1 MGRGSSLTCHKS
13 PICLGKNPA
22 GSLDNHNLKLC
33 DHRLGYAK
41 QIDSWRFRWKA
52 MATEGR
58 RHEFACWNGH
68 ITSCFLGT
76 LRIQQRFLHHVS
88 GVGERVNLE
97 SSISTT
103 SPFTDQPYGNER
115 RHYVAQEVIHKKLRQ
130 HTHVRKAP
138 KHLGEKSRKMWRVKI
153 PCFCCCFLLRLGGW
167 IWSIFWGLV
176 TLFSFFR
183 FRVLFTVLSRV
194 SFSGGWG
201 PGFLPSWC
209 LQPKRLLDGCCG

>member
-1 MGRGSSLTCHKS
+1 MYHLRAKPWLTWNATHWWWSRTHPGRCITEPRRGGWIWWMCFFSFFFIGKQATNNFLRVGRGSSLTCHKS

-103 SPFTDQPYGNER
+103 LPFTDQPYGNER
-115 RHYVAQEVIHKKLRQ
+115 RHYVAQANQ
-130 HTHVRKAP
+130 
-138 KHLGEKSRKMWRVKI
+138 
-153 PCFCCCFLLRLGGW
+153 RLDN
-167 IWSIFWGLV
+167 
-176 TLFSFFR
+176 R
-183 FRVLFTVLSRV
+183 
-194 SFSGGWG
+194 
-201 PGFLPSWC
+201 
-209 LQPKRLLDGCCG
+209 